1 MTPSERYTRQIML
14 PEIGISGQQAL
25 ERASVLI
32 VGVGGL
38 GSPIA
43 LYLCSAGIGRI
54 GLVDGDTV
62 SESNLQRQIL
72 YTEEETGQSKV
83 ERAARTLAQRN
94 SACRIDTYP
103 YFLNEENA
111 EATIKPY
118 DIVVDGCD
126 NYATRY
132 LIDDWCH
139 RLKKPYVYGS
149 IEGFRGQVSVFNGDR
164 GKRYA
169 QLFPDRTVLSSRR
182 AAAGVIGPTPGVIG
196 SIEAAEVVKLITG
209 CGEPLYNRL
218 FTLDLLNMESYTLDI

>member
-139 RLKKPYVYGS
+139 RLIGIQRRQGETLCPTLSRPYGPLV
-149 IEGFRGQVSVFNGDR
+149 
-164 GKRYA
+164 
-169 QLFPDRTVLSSRR
+169 
-182 AAAGVIGPTPGVIG
+182 AARCGRCHRPH
-196 SIEAAEVVKLITG
+196 TG
-209 CGEPLYNRL
+209 CHRQHRGGRSRQAHHRL
-218 FTLDLLNMESYTLDI
+218 RRTAL